1 MAEESDQDPINILV
15 SLSGGDRRSTGRSDE
30 IVAVVLADPALF
42 GQLIAGLSNPDPLIR
57 MRTAD
62 AAEKVT
68 LQRPELLQPYK
79 EQLLDQV
86 STIEQQEVRWH
97 VAQMLPRMEL
107 SPAERRQAL
116 NILLGYL
123 EDESKIVKTFT
134 MQGLADLAQQDPTLR
149 DEVIPVLVE
158 LTASGSPAMRSRGR
172 QLLKQLG
179 TEV

>member
-1 MAEESDQDPINILV
+1 MAKESDQDPINILA

-86 STIEQQEVRWH
+86 SAIEQQEVRWH

>member
-1 MAEESDQDPINILV
+1 MAEESDQDPINILA

-30 IVAVVLADPALF
+30 IVTVVLADPALF

-86 STIEQQEVRWH
+86 SAIEQ
-97 VAQMLPRMEL
+97 
-107 SPAERRQAL
+107 
-116 NILLGYL
+116 
-123 EDESKIVKTFT
+123 
-134 MQGLADLAQQDPTLR
+134 
-149 DEVIPVLVE
+149 
-158 LTASGSPAMRSRGR
+158 
-172 QLLKQLG
+172 
-179 TEV
+179 

>member
-1 MAEESDQDPINILV
+1 MADGIDQDPINILAN
-15 SLSGGDRRSTGRSDE
+15 LSGGDRRSTGRSDE

-86 STIEQQEVRWH
+86 SAIEQQEVRWH

>member
-1 MAEESDQDPINILV
+1 
-15 SLSGGDRRSTGRSDE
+15 
-30 IVAVVLADPALF
+30 
-42 GQLIAGLSNPDPLIR
+42 
-57 MRTAD
+57 
-62 AAEKVT
+62 
-68 LQRPELLQPYK
+68 
-79 EQLLDQV
+79 
-86 STIEQQEVRWH
+86 
-97 VAQMLPRMEL
+97 MLPRMEL